1 MDMHTKSKNLSLLTV
16 SDVIS
21 TANTHTPSVH
31 IAALVVLSIAIENK
45 WPSHCRSIAQ
55 FLNE

>member
-16 SDVIS
+16 SDIIS

-31 IAALVVLSIAIENK
+31 IAVLSIAIENK
-45 WPSHCRSIAQ
+45 WPSRCRSIAQ